1 MRWAGAAWA
10 LAAWMLAEAGA
21 RQWPLLAGGR
31 APLVGVL
38 VLAALVA
45 PPALPAGGPWPLAA
59 ARAAMLPM
67 MATLPAMGAWCS
79 AAGWSPTTMALV
91 HAAAMLAPP
100 LLVGRAS
107 DTACRALLLAG
118 GAALLLPGLQGLML
132 ASTLHAAA
140 AGAACAGALPVRSR
154 AGLLVLAAAVLATGF
169 GIDRFGPAALVVLHA
184 ALALAALVPPR
195 APAVSASRA

>member
-10 LAAWMLAEAGA
+10 LAAWALAEAGA
-21 RQWPLLAGGR
+21 RQWPLLAGGL
-31 APLVGVL
+31 APLVALL
-38 VLAALVA
+38 VLAAVLA
-45 PPALPAGGPWPLAA
+45 PALPAGGPLPLAA

-79 AAGWSPTTMALV
+79 AAGWSPPTMALA
-91 HAAAMLAPP
+91 HAAAMLLPP

-107 DTACRALLLAG
+107 EGVCRLLLAGG

-140 AGAACAGALPVRSR
+140 AGAACAGAAPLRSR
-154 AGLLVLAAAVLATGF
+154 AWLLVLAAAVLATGLAV
-169 GIDRFGPAALVVLHA
+169 DRYGPAALVALHA
-184 ALALAALVPPR
+184 ALALTALAPLR